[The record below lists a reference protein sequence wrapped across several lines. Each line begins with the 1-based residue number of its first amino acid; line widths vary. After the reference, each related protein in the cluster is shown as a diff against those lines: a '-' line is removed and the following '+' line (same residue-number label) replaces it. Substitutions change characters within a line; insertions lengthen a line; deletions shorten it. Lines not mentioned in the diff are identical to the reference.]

1 MTNKPRQIPHMLRR
15 HGARAF
21 QRLSQKFA
29 HRSILNRAI
38 SESDAVE
45 FFQKA
50 IRSRIGSPLKRS
62 AVGRA
67 ERSLPADPI
76 SGALEDLPNID
87 IAITAHQKDFTWLPL
102 VVETALTNSLN
113 PIAAVRIISPPGP
126 IPNLPDGITVQ
137 FELESELLGSE
148 AMRRIAAIA
157 PPGRIGWILQ
167 QVIKFYACLTAD
179 APATLVIDADTVLL
193 YPKAWLSS
201 DGRQALSP
209 SMEYHRPYV
218 LQAESHWGDL
228 GSPHGVSFVTHH
240 QLLQKE
246 IVAEM
251 FPRGL
256 DSILE
261 WVSRIDPVEQSAIS
275 EYHSYG
281 TFLSNAHPDR
291 IAWARWAN
299 AVAFDITADSISMNH
314 LRRKFPWAQSV
325 SFHSYLNE

>member
-1 MTNKPRQIPHMLRR
+1 MTNQPRQFPHMLRR

-38 SESDAVE
+38 SESDATE
-45 FFQKA
+45 FFQNA
-50 IRSRIGSPLKRS
+50 IQSRIESPLNRS

-67 ERSLPADPI
+67 ERSLPTDPI
-76 SGALEDLPNID
+76 GGSLEYLPDID
-87 IAITAHQKDFTWLPL
+87 IAITAHQKDFAWLQL
-102 VVETALTNSLN
+102 VIETATMNSLN
-113 PIAAVRIISPPGP
+113 PIAGVRIISPPGP
-126 IPNLPDGITVQ
+126 IPNLLDGISAK
-137 FELESELLGSE
+137 FEVESELLGSE
-148 AMRRIAAIA
+148 AVRRIAAIA
-157 PPGRIGWILQ
+157 PPGRVGWILQ

-193 YPKAWLSS
+193 YPKIWLSP

-218 LQAESHWGDL
+218 LQTELHWGEL

-261 WVSRIDPVEQSAIS
+261 WVSNIDPEEQSAIS

-281 TFLSNAHPDR
+281 TFLSNTHPDR

-299 AVAFDITADSISMNH
+299 AVAFDATADSISMNG
-314 LRRKFPWAQSV
+314 LRRRFPWAQSV